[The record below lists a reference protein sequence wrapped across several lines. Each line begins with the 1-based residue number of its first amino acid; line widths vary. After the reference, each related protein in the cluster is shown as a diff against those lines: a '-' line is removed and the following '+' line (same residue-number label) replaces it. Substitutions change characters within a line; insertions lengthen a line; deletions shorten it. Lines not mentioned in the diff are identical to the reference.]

1 MKKIR
6 SFISIVL
13 ALSLLIGLIPSGA
26 FAAPESRRV
35 PFSDVKSTDWFYE
48 PVEYAYENGLMTGT
62 GSSTFS
68 PNLTTTRGMI
78 VTILHR
84 MEGEPD
90 ASRAAFN
97 DVSRSR
103 YYAEAIDW
111 ANANGI
117 VSGYGGGRFGPD
129 DPITREQMASIMYRY
144 SEYKGYDTS
153 ASASLNRFKDG
164 SSVSNYA
171 KDVMRWAVGSGLL
184 SGRTADTLAPQGQT
198 TRAEAAT
205 ILMRYCETIAAA
217 SEETFTV
224 TFDSAGG
231 SHVAS
236 QEVKSGGQAKEP
248 ADPTRDGYTFAGWQL
263 KGSFG
268 TYNFDANIFADITLV
283 AQWEADDFEAA
294 HEEFESKDIYDFD
307 ANRVLQVEESNT
319 EDNFVVVAEDVELIK
334 DDGVTNQVNIANRAT
349 DVYVLSNITDDV
361 RSLQPGDKLMLV
373 SDSNVDN
380 NISVSVEKI
389 TFAGNTATISS
400 EGSSLE
406 DFYEYIDIEK
416 LYPAEEEHVEILSS
430 MDISDTPIEGE
441 GGIEVASAPDLL
453 DRSLVGKAIG
463 GGVTVSEEFEASL
476 IYPKDAKKE
485 DALITG
491 STSAAIALSVDVEWA
506 PKIFSE
512 DYLRCDVIA
521 NLSAVNDYDINF
533 LNVQKDISVPL
544 YSIKMP
550 LGVTGLVVEGDI
562 DLTAGCS
569 GYLHGSFDS
578 IYSKNIGFSYNTN
591 DGYHEVNETEKDD
604 ASIIVDAKA
613 TANIGLGADLT
624 LSAVTVLGATV
635 RTELGAEAEVTGEK
649 DFLADNSD
657 HRCFLCFDGDLGL
670 YAEGRFILRAT
681 IFDIEE
687 EFLNEE
693 LYHATVPLGEFY
705 CSLLNEGGAY
715 SFGWGECPYK
725 NAGPVEEEP
734 EIDIEAQREMF
745 WKYID
750 GIWVDLDQYEDADFN
765 YFEFYE
771 FKDKTMVFGVCPGQY
786 YRTGQIVNVE
796 PVSNSTFNITAYYP
810 EGTFM
815 GTYYPELYEEY
826 TIEFLGVGT
835 NLNGMKFIDA
845 GSDQKWTPI
854 GQDLETVK
862 EQLERYAEAH

>member
-1 MKKIR
+1 
-6 SFISIVL
+6 
-13 ALSLLIGLIPSGA
+13 
-26 FAAPESRRV
+26 
-35 PFSDVKSTDWFYE
+35 
-48 PVEYAYENGLMTGT
+48 
-62 GSSTFS
+62 
-68 PNLTTTRGMI
+68 
-78 VTILHR
+78 
-84 MEGEPD
+84 
-90 ASRAAFN
+90 
-97 DVSRSR
+97 
-103 YYAEAIDW
+103 
-111 ANANGI
+111 
-117 VSGYGGGRFGPD
+117 
-129 DPITREQMASIMYRY
+129 MASIMYRY

-153 ASASLNRFKDG
+153 VSASLNRFKDG

-248 ADPTRDGYTFAGWQL
+248 ADPTRDGYKFIGWQL
-263 KGSFG
+263 ENAFG
-268 TYNFDANIFADITLV
+268 LYNFDASIFADITLV

-307 ANRVLQVEESNT
+307 SDRVLQVEESNT
-319 EDNFVVVAEDVELIK
+319 EDNFAVVAEDVELIK

-380 NISVSVEKI
+380 NISVSVENI

-725 NAGPVEEEP
+725 NAGPVEEEKP
-734 EIDIEAQREMF
+734 PAEEETPPMEEPGLEEAYREMF

-750 GIWVDLDQYEDADFN
+750 GIWVDLDQYEDADFKF
-765 YFEFYE
+765 FEFYE
-771 FKDKTMVFGVCPGQY
+771 FKDKTMVFGVYPGQY
-786 YRTGQIVNVE
+786 YRTGQIINVD
-796 PVSNSTFNITAYYP
+796 PVSSNTFKITLYYP
-810 EGTFM
+810 EEIFM
-815 GTYYPELYEEY
+815 QEYYPESYEEC
-826 TIEFLGVGT
+826 TIKFLGVGEGGVEGAGA
-835 NLNGMKFIDA
+835 NLYGMQFID
-845 GSDQKWTPI
+845 SDSNREWTPMGKDI
-854 GQDLETVK
+854 ETARERLES
-862 EQLERYAEAH
+862 YAEAR